1 MLLSLVARN
10 NKVFFRNKTLV
21 FFSLLSVIILVGLY
35 TIFLQ
40 KLQVDAIAQFVPVT
54 PDIEILVNEWMIA
67 GLLSIIA
74 MTATLG
80 VFGIYIKDME
90 TKTTADILVTAASR
104 FNIQLSYMISSIIIG
119 FSITFVGFVCC
130 ELYIVLTGGKL
141 LAPLDFLKVF
151 CVLVLAVLLSSIIN
165 LFIVLFIQTE
175 TAFTT
180 MSTIIGTVLGFLC
193 GIYVPMAVLPNTVQT
208 VIHFFP
214 ISHITVLLRQI
225 FMSPSIEKVFNGNET
240 LASTYQSDYGIVYE
254 IGGSTVSPVMS
265 VLFIIGTILV
275 VGTLSA
281 VVYRRKYK

>member
-10 NKVFFRNKTLV
+10 NKVFLRNKILV

-35 TIFLQ
+35 AIFLQ
-40 KLQVDAIAQFVPVT
+40 KLQVDAIAQIVPVT
-54 PDIEILVNEWMIA
+54 SDIEIMVSEWMIA

-90 TKTTADILVTAASR
+90 TKTTADFLVTAASR
-104 FNIQLSYMISSIIIG
+104 FTIQLSYIISSIIIG

-130 ELYIVLTGGKL
+130 EFYIVLIGGEL
-141 LAPLDFLKVF
+141 LAPLAFLKVF
-151 CVLVLAVLLSSIIN
+151 GVLMLAVLLSSTIN
-165 LFIVLFIQTE
+165 LFIVLFIQSE
-175 TAFTT
+175 TAFSTI
-180 MSTIIGTVLGFLC
+180 STIIGTLLGFLC
-193 GIYVPMAVLPNTVQT
+193 GIYVPMAVLPNTVQM

-225 FMSPSIEKVFNGNET
+225 FMTPSIENVFYRNES
-240 LASTYQSDYGIVYE
+240 LASSYRADYGIVYE
-254 IGGSTVSPVMS
+254 IGGSTVSPVIS

-275 VGTLSA
+275 LGTLSTF
-281 VVYRRKYK
+281 VYRSKYR